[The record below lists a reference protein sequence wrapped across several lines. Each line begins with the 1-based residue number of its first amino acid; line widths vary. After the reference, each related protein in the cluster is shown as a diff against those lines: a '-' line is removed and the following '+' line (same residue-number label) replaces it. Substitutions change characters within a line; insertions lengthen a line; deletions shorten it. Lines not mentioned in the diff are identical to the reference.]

1 MSRFV
6 PLIFFVA
13 LAGLLYLGLG
23 RDPTA
28 MPSELIGR
36 TMPAFDLPDL
46 FDEERRIQEDVFAGE
61 VTLLN
66 VWATWCPT
74 CYVEHKE
81 LLALQQQGVRIVGMN
96 YKDDPAEA
104 RRVLAE
110 TGDPYAVNF
119 VDRNGGFGIDLG
131 VFGAPETFLVDRQGM
146 IRHCHVGAIDQQVW
160 AREFEPLYRQLVEEG
175 S

>member
-23 RDPTA
+23 RDPSA
-28 MPSELIGR
+28 MPSELVGR
-36 TMPAFDLPDL
+36 TVPAFELPDL
-46 FDEERRIQEDVFAGE
+46 FDEERRIQQDIFTGE

-66 VWATWCPT
+66 VWASWCPT

-81 LLALQQQGVRIVGMN
+81 LLALQQQGVHIVGMN

-110 TGDPYAVNF
+110 TGDPYVINF
-119 VDRNGGFGIDLG
+119 VDRNGAFGIHLG
-131 VFGAPETFLVDRQGM
+131 VFGAPETFLVDRHGM
-146 IRHCHVGAIDQQVW
+146 IRHRHVGAIDQQVW
-160 AREFEPLYRQLVEEG
+160 VRDFEPLYRQLLEEG

>member
-146 IRHCHVGAIDQQVW
+146 IRHRHVGAIDQQVW

>member
-36 TMPAFDLPDL
+36 SMPAFDLPDL
-46 FDEERRIQEDVFAGE
+46 FDEERRVQEDVFTGE

-96 YKDDPAEA
+96 YKDDPVEA

-110 TGDPYAVNF
+110 TGDPYAINF
-119 VDRNGGFGIDLG
+119 VDRNGGFGIHLG

-146 IRHCHVGAIDQQVW
+146 IRHRHVGAIDQQVW
-160 AREFEPLYRQLVEEG
+160 ALEFEPLYRQLMEEG

>member
-131 VFGAPETFLVDRQGM
+131 VFGAPETLLVDRQGM
-146 IRHCHVGAIDQQVW
+146 IRHSNVGAIDQKV
-160 AREFEPLYRQLVEEG
+160 
-175 S
+175 

>member
-23 RDPTA
+23 RDPSA
-28 MPSELIGR
+28 MPSELVGR
-36 TMPAFDLPDL
+36 SMPAFELPDL
-46 FDEERRIQEDVFAGE
+46 FDDERQIQQDIFTGE

-110 TGDPYAVNF
+110 TGDPYAINF
-119 VDRNGGFGIDLG
+119 VDRNGAFGIHLG
-131 VFGAPETFLVDRQGM
+131 VFGAPETFLVDQEGM
-146 IRHCHVGAIDQQVW
+146 IRHRHVGAIDQQVW
-160 AREFEPLYRQLVEEG
+160 ALEFEPLYRHLLEEG

>member
-1 MSRFV
+1 M
-6 PLIFFVA
+6 
-13 LAGLLYLGLG
+13 
-23 RDPTA
+23 
-28 MPSELIGR
+28 
-36 TMPAFDLPDL
+36 
-46 FDEERRIQEDVFAGE
+46 
-61 VTLLN
+61 
-66 VWATWCPT
+66 
-74 CYVEHKE
+74 
-81 LLALQQQGVRIVGMN
+81 RIVGMN

-146 IRHCHVGAIDQQVW
+146 IRHRHVGAIDQQVW